1 MKKVLVFILTL
12 ICLAAIGLGVYAI
25 VKDDKTTESG
35 DVVCAVDT
43 LKDGN
48 KYVVGEKIG
57 YRVRATSDIEITKVY
72 YGLLNG
78 EKVEAEARHGL
89 AKNFDDLAGEGKYAL
104 DTGAQ
109 TIDTKDLKTGWYVI
123 QFYIETAEGETYMAF
138 DKPLMF
144 EITEEV
150 KESETDKTENNNQT
164 ETDKTSEAAAA

>member
-1 MKKVLVFILTL
+1 MKKFLIFILTL

-25 VKDDKTTESG
+25 VKPNKTTAETD

-48 KYVVGEKIG
+48 KYVIGEKIG

-78 EKVEAEARHGL
+78 EKVETEARHGL
-89 AKNFDDLAGEGKYAL
+89 SKNFDDLAGEGKYAL
-104 DTGAQ
+104 DTGTQ

-123 QFYIETAEGETYMAF
+123 QFYIETAEGETYIAF

-144 EITEEV
+144 EITEES
-150 KESETDKTENNNQT
+150 KEEAETPETEKDTQTENVEQ
-164 ETDKTSEAAAA
+164 S

>member
-1 MKKVLVFILTL
+1 MKKFLIFILTL

-25 VKDDKTTESG
+25 VKPDKTTAETG

-48 KYVVGEKIG
+48 KYVIGEKIG

-78 EKVEAEARHGL
+78 EKVETEARHGL
-89 AKNFDDLAGEGKYAL
+89 SKNFDDLAGEGKYAL
-104 DTGAQ
+104 DTGTQ

-123 QFYIETAEGETYMAF
+123 QFYIETAEGETYIAF

-144 EITEEV
+144 EITEES
-150 KESETDKTENNNQT
+150 KEEAETPETEKDTQTENVEQ
-164 ETDKTSEAAAA
+164 S